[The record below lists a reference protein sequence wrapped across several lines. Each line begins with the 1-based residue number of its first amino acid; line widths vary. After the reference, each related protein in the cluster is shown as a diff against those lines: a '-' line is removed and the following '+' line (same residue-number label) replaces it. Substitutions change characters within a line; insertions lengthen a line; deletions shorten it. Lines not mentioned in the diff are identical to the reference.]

1 MRSSARWLRPRSLLL
16 LLLLSTISAFRPSA
30 RRLMMSTHHAAA
42 ATAGAESIDEA
53 LTTFRPLDLHD
64 HQRFYIIRHG
74 ETDAN
79 AADVIQGSSDV
90 SRLTETGKEQA
101 KSIYDALVRMAT
113 NDYRGELIVDA
124 IYCSPL
130 TRAKD
135 TLSILRK
142 SHEDSRANGKAE
154 TVRLPTDD
162 IVLKNLREIDF
173 YGWEQKGKD
182 DLKANFP
189 AEYHAWKEGD
199 PHGLIVDDCYPLLEV
214 WRRAAEVW
222 DEIRELHPKKQDNG
236 GVHVLVCHGTLGQAL
251 LSTAFG
257 IDATAFRRNTFPNCG
272 IAEIHWHPDRE
283 VATAWR
289 WVAPSSE
296 SIPDEC
302 DITRPIAAYD
312 LGCLREQLADI
323 VLEDGGSL
331 P

>member
-1 MRSSARWLRPRSLLL
+1 
-16 LLLLSTISAFRPSA
+16 
-30 RRLMMSTHHAAA
+30 MSTRQYAAA
-42 ATAGAESIDEA
+42 AGAESIDEA

-64 HQRFYIIRHG
+64 HCRFYIIRHG

-79 AADVIQGSSDV
+79 AADIIQGSSDV
-90 SRLTETGKEQA
+90 SRLTETGKQQA
-101 KSIYDALVRMAT
+101 KSIYDALVRMAN
-113 NDYRGELIVDA
+113 NDYHSELIVDA

-142 SHEDSRANGKAE
+142 SYEDSRSNGRAA
-154 TVRLPTDD
+154 TVILPTDA
-162 IVLKNLREIDF
+162 IILKNLREIDF
-173 YGWEQKGKD
+173 YGWEQKGKNY
-182 DLKANFP
+182 LNLNFP
-189 AEYHAWKEGD
+189 AEYQAWKEGD
-199 PHGLIVDDCYPLLEV
+199 PHGLVVDDCYPLLEV
-214 WRRAAEVW
+214 WKRAAEVW
-222 DEIRELHPKKQDNG
+222 KEIRELQPKKQDSG

-283 VATAWR
+283 FATAWR

-296 SIPDEC
+296 SISDDSDEC

>member
-1 MRSSARWLRPRSLLL
+1 MPATDR
-16 LLLLSTISAFRPSA
+16 
-30 RRLMMSTHHAAA
+30 AAA
-42 ATAGAESIDEA
+42 AANGAESIGEA
-53 LTTFRPLDLHD
+53 LTTFRPLDLACHD
-64 HQRFYIIRHG
+64 RFYIIRHG

-90 SRLTETGKEQA
+90 SRLTERGRKQA
-101 KSIYDALVRMAT
+101 QSIYDALVRMS
-113 NDYRGELIVDA
+113 NKDYHGELIVNN
-124 IYCSPL
+124 IFCSPL
-130 TRAKD
+130 TRARE
-135 TLSILRK
+135 TLAIIRK
-142 SHEDSRANGKAE
+142 SYEDAKATSKA
-154 TVRLPTDD
+154 TVSLPTND

-173 YGWEQKGKD
+173 YGWEQVQKEE
-182 DLKANFP
+182 LKAKFP
-189 AEYHAWKEGD
+189 AEYQAWKEGD
-199 PHGLIVDDCYPLLEV
+199 PHGLVVDDCYPLLEV
-214 WRRAAEVW
+214 WKRARTGW
-222 DEIRELHPKKQDNG
+222 NEIRGLQPKKQENG

-283 VATAWR
+283 FATAWR
-289 WVAPSSE
+289 WVAPPPE
-296 SIPDEC
+296 SIQDEC